1 MKIKNEILKNLL
13 PYLFEHRKKLIW
25 LSFIALLGN
34 GLTLIGPYLIGK
46 GINIIKLQMSNT
58 DIISLGK
65 ITLLLG
71 TVYVLGAFLTFVQN
85 ITMNRISQQI
95 VWRMRKESFE
105 KLHKFSLKFFD
116 NNAHGNIISIMIND
130 IDNISS
136 SISQIGT
143 QVVISILTIV
153 ITLGIMTYISP
164 TLTLVQVI
172 LVFITGGFLRKL
184 TLKSREKMREQQRYL
199 GELSGYIEEM
209 LMGEAEVKSFTYEEK
224 AIENF
229 KKLNEKYK
237 ENAIKAYF
245 FTGFNYPSLNYIGNI
260 GYALIV
266 LIGSIF
272 ILNNEI
278 TLGGLSSFII
288 YSRMFN
294 RPIANISDVYSIIQ
308 TVLVSAER
316 FFTLVNQEEEKETG
330 DKKIISEKTMGD
342 IQFIDVTFGYEKD
355 LKIIDKF
362 SFEAK
367 PGNMIAI
374 VGPTGAGKT
383 TITNLLMRFYD
394 IDSGEILIDGKDIR
408 EFSRGELRKLFGMVL
423 QDTWIFTGTIK
434 ENIVYGNENVTEE
447 EIINAAKLACAHD
460 FIIKLSQGYET
471 KISEDNITLSQGQKQ
486 LITIARAIL
495 RDPRF
500 LILDEATSGVDTR
513 TEMRLQKAMENL
525 IHGRTSFVIAHR
537 LSTIKSADLILVI
550 KDGRIEE
557 QGTHKE
563 LMNKKGFY
571 YTMFNEQYIN

>member
-1 MKIKNEILKNLL
+1 MRVKNKILKNLL
-13 PYLFEHRKKLIW
+13 PYLLEHKKKLIT
-25 LSFIALLGN
+25 LSLIAILGN

-46 GINIIKLQMSNT
+46 GINILKFQMSNA
-58 DIISLGK
+58 DFISLGK
-65 ITLLLG
+65 VTFLLG
-71 TVYVLGAFLTFVQN
+71 TVYILGAFLTFIQN

-105 KLHKFSLKFFD
+105 KLHKFSIKFFD
-116 NNAHGNIISIMIND
+116 NNSHGNIISIMIND

-143 QVVISILTIV
+143 QVVVSILTIV

-164 TLTLVQVI
+164 TLTLVQIVLVI
-172 LVFITGGFLRKL
+172 ITGGFLRKL

-199 GELSGYIEEM
+199 GELSGYVEEM
-209 LMGEAEVKSFTYEEK
+209 LMGEVEIKSFTYEEN
-224 AIENF
+224 AIQNF
-229 KKLNEKYK
+229 KNLNEKYK
-237 ENAIKAYF
+237 ENAVKAYF
-245 FTGFNYPSLNYIGNI
+245 FTGFSYPSLNYIGNI

-308 TVLVSAER
+308 TVFVSAER
-316 FFTLVNQEEEKETG
+316 FFSLVNQEEEKETG
-330 DKKIISEKTMGD
+330 NKKVAIEKTKGD
-342 IQFIDVTFGYEKD
+342 IQFIDVTFGYQKD
-355 LKIIDKF
+355 QKIIDNF

-367 PGNMIAI
+367 PGNMVAI

-383 TITNLLMRFYD
+383 TIANLLMRFYD
-394 IDSGEILIDGKDIR
+394 IDSGKIIIDGKDIR
-408 EFSRGELRKLFGMVL
+408 EYSRGELRKLFGMVL

-434 ENIVYGNENVTEE
+434 ENIVYGNENVSDEA
-447 EIINAAKLACAHD
+447 IINAAKLACAHD
-460 FIIKLSQGYET
+460 FIIKLSQGYDT

-537 LSTIKSADLILVI
+537 LSTIKSANLILVI
-550 KDGRIEE
+550 KDGKIEE
-557 QGTHKE
+557 QGTHNE
-563 LMNKKGFY
+563 LMDRKGFY

>member
-1 MKIKNEILKNLL
+1 MKVKNKILKNLL
-13 PYLFEHRKKLIW
+13 PYLLEHKKKLIT
-25 LSFIALLGN
+25 LSLIAILGN

-46 GINIIKLQMSNT
+46 GINILKFQMSNA
-58 DIISLGK
+58 DFISLGK
-65 ITLLLG
+65 VTFLLG
-71 TVYVLGAFLTFVQN
+71 TVYILGAFLTFIQN

-105 KLHKFSLKFFD
+105 KLHKFSIKFFD
-116 NNAHGNIISIMIND
+116 NNSHGNIISIMIND

-143 QVVISILTIV
+143 QVVVSILTIV

-164 TLTLVQVI
+164 TLTLVQIVLVI
-172 LVFITGGFLRKL
+172 ISGGFLRKL

-199 GELSGYIEEM
+199 GELSGYVEEM
-209 LMGEAEVKSFTYEEK
+209 LMGEVEIKSFTYEEN
-224 AIENF
+224 AIQNF
-229 KKLNEKYK
+229 KNLNEKYK
-237 ENAIKAYF
+237 ENAVKAYF
-245 FTGFNYPSLNYIGNI
+245 FTGFSYPSLNYIGNI

-308 TVLVSAER
+308 TVFVSAER
-316 FFTLVNQEEEKETG
+316 FFSLVNQEEEKETG
-330 DKKIISEKTMGD
+330 NKKVAIEKTKGD
-342 IQFIDVTFGYEKD
+342 IQFIDVTFGYQKD
-355 LKIIDKF
+355 QKIIDNF

-367 PGNMIAI
+367 PGNMVAI

-383 TITNLLMRFYD
+383 TIANLLMRFYD
-394 IDSGEILIDGKDIR
+394 IDSGKIIIDGKDIR
-408 EFSRGELRKLFGMVL
+408 EYSRGELRKLFGMVL

-434 ENIVYGNENVTEE
+434 ENIVYGNENVSDEA
-447 EIINAAKLACAHD
+447 IINSAKLACAHD
-460 FIIKLSQGYET
+460 FIIKLSQGYDT

-537 LSTIKSADLILVI
+537 LSTIKSASLILVI
-550 KDGRIEE
+550 KDGKIEE
-557 QGTHKE
+557 QGTHNE
-563 LMNKKGFY
+563 LMDRKGFY

>member
-1 MKIKNEILKNLL
+1 MKVKNKILKNLL
-13 PYLFEHRKKLIW
+13 PYLLEHKKKLIT
-25 LSFIALLGN
+25 LSLIAILGN

-46 GINIIKLQMSNT
+46 GINILKFQMSNA
-58 DIISLGK
+58 DFISLGK
-65 ITLLLG
+65 VTFLLG
-71 TVYVLGAFLTFVQN
+71 TVYILGAFLTFIQN

-105 KLHKFSLKFFD
+105 KLHKFSIKFFD
-116 NNAHGNIISIMIND
+116 NNSHGNIISIMIND

-143 QVVISILTIV
+143 QVVVSILTIV

-164 TLTLVQVI
+164 TLTLVQIVLVI
-172 LVFITGGFLRKL
+172 ITGGFLRKL

-199 GELSGYIEEM
+199 GELSGYVEEM
-209 LMGEAEVKSFTYEEK
+209 LMGEIEIKSFTYEEN
-224 AIENF
+224 AIQNF
-229 KKLNEKYK
+229 KNLNEKYK
-237 ENAIKAYF
+237 ENAVKAYF
-245 FTGFNYPSLNYIGNI
+245 FTGFSYPSLNYIGNI

-308 TVLVSAER
+308 TVFVSAER
-316 FFTLVNQEEEKETG
+316 FFSLVNQEEEKETEN
-330 DKKIISEKTMGD
+330 KKVTIEKIKGD
-342 IQFIDVTFGYEKD
+342 IQFIDVTFGYQKD
-355 LKIIDKF
+355 QKIIDNF

-367 PGNMIAI
+367 PGNMVAI

-383 TITNLLMRFYD
+383 TIANLLMRFYD
-394 IDSGEILIDGKDIR
+394 IDSGKIIIDGKDIR
-408 EFSRGELRKLFGMVL
+408 EYSRGELRKLFGMVL

-434 ENIVYGNENVTEE
+434 ENIVYGNENVSDEA
-447 EIINAAKLACAHD
+447 IINAAKLACAHD
-460 FIIKLSQGYET
+460 FIIKLSQGYDT

-537 LSTIKSADLILVI
+537 LSTIKSANLILVI
-550 KDGRIEE
+550 KDGKIEE
-557 QGTHKE
+557 QGTHNE
-563 LMNKKGFY
+563 LMDRKGFY
-571 YTMFNEQYIN
+571 YTMFNEQYTN

>member
-1 MKIKNEILKNLL
+1 MRVKNKILKNLL
-13 PYLFEHRKKLIW
+13 PYLLEHKKKLIT
-25 LSFIALLGN
+25 LSLIAILGN

-46 GINIIKLQMSNT
+46 GINILKFQMSNA
-58 DIISLGK
+58 DFISLGK
-65 ITLLLG
+65 VTFLLG
-71 TVYVLGAFLTFVQN
+71 TVYILGAFLTFIQN

-105 KLHKFSLKFFD
+105 KLHKFSIKFFD
-116 NNAHGNIISIMIND
+116 NNSHGNIISIMIND

-143 QVVISILTIV
+143 QVVVSILTIV

-164 TLTLVQVI
+164 TLTLVQIVLVI
-172 LVFITGGFLRKL
+172 ITGGFLRKL

-199 GELSGYIEEM
+199 GELSGYVEEM
-209 LMGEAEVKSFTYEEK
+209 LMGEIEIKSFTYEEN
-224 AIENF
+224 AIQNF
-229 KKLNEKYK
+229 KNLNEKYK
-237 ENAIKAYF
+237 ENAVKAYF
-245 FTGFNYPSLNYIGNI
+245 FTGFSYPSLNYIGNI

-308 TVLVSAER
+308 TVFVSAER
-316 FFTLVNQEEEKETG
+316 FFSLVNQEEEKETEN
-330 DKKIISEKTMGD
+330 KKVTIEKIKGD
-342 IQFIDVTFGYEKD
+342 IQFIDVTFGYQKD
-355 LKIIDKF
+355 QKIIDNF

-367 PGNMIAI
+367 PGNMVAI

-383 TITNLLMRFYD
+383 TIANLLMRFYD
-394 IDSGEILIDGKDIR
+394 IDSGKIIIDGKDIR
-408 EFSRGELRKLFGMVL
+408 EYSRGELRKLFGMVL

-434 ENIVYGNENVTEE
+434 ENIVYGNENVSDEA
-447 EIINAAKLACAHD
+447 IINAAKLACAHD
-460 FIIKLSQGYET
+460 FIIKLSQGYDT

-537 LSTIKSADLILVI
+537 LSTIKSANLILVI
-550 KDGRIEE
+550 KDGKIEE
-557 QGTHKE
+557 QGTHNE
-563 LMNKKGFY
+563 LMDRKGFY
-571 YTMFNEQYIN
+571 YTMFNEQYTN

>member
-1 MKIKNEILKNLL
+1 MKIKNKILKNLL
-13 PYLFEHRKKLIW
+13 PYLLEHRKKLIT
-25 LSFIALLGN
+25 LSFIAILGN

-46 GINIIKLQMSNT
+46 GVNILKLQMSHTN
-58 DIISLGK
+58 IISLGK

-71 TVYVLGAFLTFVQN
+71 TVYILGAFLTFIQN

-116 NNAHGNIISIMIND
+116 NNSHGNIISIMIND

-143 QVVISILTIV
+143 QVVVSILTII

-164 TLTLVQVI
+164 TLTLVQII
-172 LVFITGGFLRKL
+172 LVFVTGGFLRKL

-199 GELSGYIEEM
+199 GELSGYVEEM
-209 LMGEAEVKSFTYEEK
+209 LMGEAEVKSFTYEEN
-224 AIENF
+224 AIKNF
-229 KKLNEKYK
+229 KSLNEKYK

-245 FTGFNYPSLNYIGNI
+245 FTGFSYPSLNYIGNI

-316 FFTLVNQEEEKETG
+316 FFTLVNQDEEKETG
-330 DKKIISEKTMGD
+330 DKKVILEQAKGD
-342 IQFIDVTFGYEKD
+342 IQFIDVTFGYQKEQ
-355 LKIIDKF
+355 KIIDKF
-362 SFEAK
+362 TFEAK

-394 IDSGEILIDGKDIR
+394 IDSGKIIIDGIDIR
-408 EFSRGELRKLFGMVL
+408 RYSRGELRKLFGMVL

-434 ENIVYGNENVTEE
+434 ENIVYGNENVTEA

-495 RDPRF
+495 RNPRF

-537 LSTIKSADLILVI
+537 LSTIKSANLILVI
-550 KDGRIEE
+550 KDGKIEE

-563 LMNKKGFY
+563 LMDKKGFY
-571 YTMFNEQYIN
+571 YTMFNEQYTN

>member
-1 MKIKNEILKNLL
+1 MRVKNKILKNLL
-13 PYLFEHRKKLIW
+13 PYLLEHKKKLIT
-25 LSFIALLGN
+25 LSLIAILGN

-46 GINIIKLQMSNT
+46 GINILKFQMSNA
-58 DIISLGK
+58 DFISLGK
-65 ITLLLG
+65 VTFLLG
-71 TVYVLGAFLTFVQN
+71 TVYILGAFLTFIQN

-105 KLHKFSLKFFD
+105 KLHKFSIKFFD
-116 NNAHGNIISIMIND
+116 NNSHGNIISIMIND

-143 QVVISILTIV
+143 QVVVSILTIV

-164 TLTLVQVI
+164 TLTLVQIVLVI
-172 LVFITGGFLRKL
+172 ITGGFLRKL

-199 GELSGYIEEM
+199 GELSGYVEEM
-209 LMGEAEVKSFTYEEK
+209 LMGEIEIKSFTYEEN
-224 AIENF
+224 AIQNF
-229 KKLNEKYK
+229 KNLNEKYK
-237 ENAIKAYF
+237 ENAVKAYF
-245 FTGFNYPSLNYIGNI
+245 FTGFSYPSLNYIGNI

-308 TVLVSAER
+308 TVFVSAER
-316 FFTLVNQEEEKETG
+316 FFSLVNQEEEKETG
-330 DKKIISEKTMGD
+330 NKKVAIEKIKGD
-342 IQFIDVTFGYEKD
+342 IQFIDVTFGYQKD
-355 LKIIDKF
+355 QKIIDNF

-367 PGNMIAI
+367 PGNMVAI

-383 TITNLLMRFYD
+383 TIANLLMRFYD
-394 IDSGEILIDGKDIR
+394 IDSGKIIIDGKDIR
-408 EFSRGELRKLFGMVL
+408 EYSRGELRKLFGMVL

-434 ENIVYGNENVTEE
+434 ENIVYGNENVSDEA
-447 EIINAAKLACAHD
+447 IINAAKLACAHD
-460 FIIKLSQGYET
+460 FIIKLSQGYDT

-537 LSTIKSADLILVI
+537 LSTIKSANLILVI
-550 KDGRIEE
+550 KDGKIEE
-557 QGTHKE
+557 QGTHNE
-563 LMNKKGFY
+563 LMDRKGFY
-571 YTMFNEQYIN
+571 YTMFNEQYTN

>member
-1 MKIKNEILKNLL
+1 MRVKNKILKNLL
-13 PYLFEHRKKLIW
+13 PYLLEHKKKLIT
-25 LSFIALLGN
+25 LSLIAILGN

-46 GINIIKLQMSNT
+46 GINILKFQMSNA
-58 DIISLGK
+58 DFISLGK
-65 ITLLLG
+65 VTFLLG
-71 TVYVLGAFLTFVQN
+71 TVYILGAFLTFIQN

-105 KLHKFSLKFFD
+105 KLHKFSIKFFD
-116 NNAHGNIISIMIND
+116 NNSHGNIISIMIND

-143 QVVISILTIV
+143 QVVVSILTIV

-164 TLTLVQVI
+164 TLTLVQIVLVI
-172 LVFITGGFLRKL
+172 ITGGFLRKL

-199 GELSGYIEEM
+199 GELSGYVEEM
-209 LMGEAEVKSFTYEEK
+209 LMGEIEIKSFTYEEN
-224 AIENF
+224 AIQNF
-229 KKLNEKYK
+229 KNLNEKYK
-237 ENAIKAYF
+237 ENAVKAYF
-245 FTGFNYPSLNYIGNI
+245 FTGFSYPSLNYIGNI

-308 TVLVSAER
+308 TVFVSAER
-316 FFTLVNQEEEKETG
+316 FFSLVNQEEEKETG
-330 DKKIISEKTMGD
+330 NKKVAIEKIKGD
-342 IQFIDVTFGYEKD
+342 IQFIDVTFGYQKD
-355 LKIIDKF
+355 QKIIDNF

-367 PGNMIAI
+367 PGNMVAI

-383 TITNLLMRFYD
+383 TIANLLMRFYD
-394 IDSGEILIDGKDIR
+394 IDSGKIIIDGKDIR
-408 EFSRGELRKLFGMVL
+408 EYSRGELRKLFGMVL

-434 ENIVYGNENVTEE
+434 ENIVYGNENVSDEA
-447 EIINAAKLACAHD
+447 ILNAAKLACAHD
-460 FIIKLSQGYET
+460 FIIKLSQGYDT

-537 LSTIKSADLILVI
+537 LSTIKSANLILVI
-550 KDGRIEE
+550 KDGKIEE
-557 QGTHKE
+557 QGTHNE
-563 LMNKKGFY
+563 LMDRKGFY

>member
-1 MKIKNEILKNLL
+1 MRVKNKILKNLL
-13 PYLFEHRKKLIW
+13 PYLLEHKKKLIT
-25 LSFIALLGN
+25 LSLIAILGN

-46 GINIIKLQMSNT
+46 GINILKFQMSNA
-58 DIISLGK
+58 DFISLGK
-65 ITLLLG
+65 VTFLLG
-71 TVYVLGAFLTFVQN
+71 TVYILGAFLTFIQN

-116 NNAHGNIISIMIND
+116 NNSHGNIISIMIND

-143 QVVISILTIV
+143 QVVVSILTIV

-164 TLTLVQVI
+164 TLTLVQIVLVI
-172 LVFITGGFLRKL
+172 ITGGFLRKL

-199 GELSGYIEEM
+199 GELSGYVEEM
-209 LMGEAEVKSFTYEEK
+209 LMGEIEIKSFTYEEN
-224 AIENF
+224 AIQNF
-229 KKLNEKYK
+229 KNLNEKYK
-237 ENAIKAYF
+237 ENAVKAYF
-245 FTGFNYPSLNYIGNI
+245 FTGFSYPSLNYIGNI

-308 TVLVSAER
+308 TVFVSAER
-316 FFTLVNQEEEKETG
+316 FFSLVNQEEEKETG
-330 DKKIISEKTMGD
+330 NKKVAIEKIKGD
-342 IQFIDVTFGYEKD
+342 IQFIDVTFGYQKD
-355 LKIIDKF
+355 QKIIDNF

-367 PGNMIAI
+367 PGNMVAI

-383 TITNLLMRFYD
+383 TIANLLMRFYD
-394 IDSGEILIDGKDIR
+394 IDSGKIIIDGKDIR
-408 EFSRGELRKLFGMVL
+408 EYSRGELRKLFGMVL

-434 ENIVYGNENVTEE
+434 ENIVYGNENVSDEA
-447 EIINAAKLACAHD
+447 IINAAKLACAHD
-460 FIIKLSQGYET
+460 FIIKLSQGYDT

-537 LSTIKSADLILVI
+537 LSTIKSANLILVI
-550 KDGRIEE
+550 KDGKIEE
-557 QGTHKE
+557 QGTHNE
-563 LMNKKGFY
+563 LMDRKGFY
-571 YTMFNEQYIN
+571 YTMFNEQYTN

>member
-1 MKIKNEILKNLL
+1 MRVKNKILKNLL
-13 PYLFEHRKKLIW
+13 PYLLEHKKKLIT
-25 LSFIALLGN
+25 LSLIAILGN

-46 GINIIKLQMSNT
+46 GINILKFQMSNA
-58 DIISLGK
+58 DFISLGK
-65 ITLLLG
+65 VTFLLG
-71 TVYVLGAFLTFVQN
+71 TVYILGAFLTFIQN

-105 KLHKFSLKFFD
+105 KLHKFSIKFFD
-116 NNAHGNIISIMIND
+116 NNSHGNIISIMIND

-143 QVVISILTIV
+143 QVVVSILTIV

-164 TLTLVQVI
+164 TLTLVQIVLVI
-172 LVFITGGFLRKL
+172 ISGGFLRKL

-199 GELSGYIEEM
+199 GELSGYVEEM
-209 LMGEAEVKSFTYEEK
+209 LMGEIEIKSFTYEEN
-224 AIENF
+224 AIQNF
-229 KKLNEKYK
+229 KNLNEKYK
-237 ENAIKAYF
+237 ENAVKAYF
-245 FTGFNYPSLNYIGNI
+245 FTGFSYPSLNYIGNI

-308 TVLVSAER
+308 TVFVSAER
-316 FFTLVNQEEEKETG
+316 FFSLVNQEEEKETG
-330 DKKIISEKTMGD
+330 NKKVAIEKTKGD
-342 IQFIDVTFGYEKD
+342 IQFIDVTFGYQKD
-355 LKIIDKF
+355 QKIIDNF

-367 PGNMIAI
+367 PGNMVAI

-383 TITNLLMRFYD
+383 TIANLLMRFYD
-394 IDSGEILIDGKDIR
+394 IDSGKIIIDGKDIR
-408 EFSRGELRKLFGMVL
+408 EYSRGELRKLFGMVL

-434 ENIVYGNENVTEE
+434 ENIVYGNENVSDEA
-447 EIINAAKLACAHD
+447 IINAAKLACAHD
-460 FIIKLSQGYET
+460 FIIKLSQGYDT

-537 LSTIKSADLILVI
+537 LSTIKSANLILVI
-550 KDGRIEE
+550 KDGKIEE
-557 QGTHKE
+557 QGTHNE
-563 LMNKKGFY
+563 LMDRKGFY
-571 YTMFNEQYIN
+571 YTMFNEQYTN

>member
-153 ITLGIMTYISP
+153 ITLEIMTYISP

>member
-1 MKIKNEILKNLL
+1 MRVKNKILKNLL
-13 PYLFEHRKKLIW
+13 PYLLEHKKKLIT
-25 LSFIALLGN
+25 LSLIAILGN

-46 GINIIKLQMSNT
+46 GINILKLQMSNV
-58 DIISLGK
+58 DFISLGK
-65 ITLLLG
+65 VTFLLG
-71 TVYVLGAFLTFVQN
+71 TVYILGAFLTFIQN

-105 KLHKFSLKFFD
+105 KLHKFSIKFFD
-116 NNAHGNIISIMIND
+116 NNSHGNIISIMIND

-143 QVVISILTIV
+143 QVVVSILTIV

-164 TLTLVQVI
+164 TLTLVQIVLVI
-172 LVFITGGFLRKL
+172 ITGGFLRKL

-199 GELSGYIEEM
+199 GELSGYVEEM
-209 LMGEAEVKSFTYEEK
+209 LMGEIEIKSFTYEEN
-224 AIENF
+224 AIQNF
-229 KKLNEKYK
+229 KNLNEKYK
-237 ENAIKAYF
+237 ENAVKAYF
-245 FTGFNYPSLNYIGNI
+245 FTGFSYPSLNYIGNI

-308 TVLVSAER
+308 TVFVSAER
-316 FFTLVNQEEEKETG
+316 FFSLVNQEEEKETG
-330 DKKIISEKTMGD
+330 NKKVAIEKIKGD
-342 IQFIDVTFGYEKD
+342 IQFIDVTFGYQKD
-355 LKIIDKF
+355 QKIIDNF

-367 PGNMIAI
+367 PGNMVAI

-383 TITNLLMRFYD
+383 TIANLLMRFYD
-394 IDSGEILIDGKDIR
+394 IDSGKIIIDGKDIR
-408 EFSRGELRKLFGMVL
+408 EYSRGELRKLFGMVL

-434 ENIVYGNENVTEE
+434 ENIVYGNENVSDEA
-447 EIINAAKLACAHD
+447 IINAAKLACAHD
-460 FIIKLSQGYET
+460 FIIKLSQGYDT

-537 LSTIKSADLILVI
+537 LSTIKSANLILVI
-550 KDGRIEE
+550 KDGKIEE
-557 QGTHKE
+557 QGTHNE
-563 LMNKKGFY
+563 LMDRKGFY
-571 YTMFNEQYIN
+571 YTMFNEQYTN

>member
-1 MKIKNEILKNLL
+1 MRVKNKILKNLL
-13 PYLFEHRKKLIW
+13 PYLLEHKKKLIT
-25 LSFIALLGN
+25 LSLIAILGN

-46 GINIIKLQMSNT
+46 GINILKFQMSNA
-58 DIISLGK
+58 DFISLGK
-65 ITLLLG
+65 VTFLLG
-71 TVYVLGAFLTFVQN
+71 TVYILGAFLTFIQN

-105 KLHKFSLKFFD
+105 KLHKFSIKFFD
-116 NNAHGNIISIMIND
+116 NNSHGNIISIMIND

-143 QVVISILTIV
+143 QVVVSILTIV

-164 TLTLVQVI
+164 TLTLVQIVLVI
-172 LVFITGGFLRKL
+172 ITGGFLRKL

-199 GELSGYIEEM
+199 GELSGYVEEM
-209 LMGEAEVKSFTYEEK
+209 LMGEIEIKSFTYEEN
-224 AIENF
+224 AIQNF
-229 KKLNEKYK
+229 KNLNEKYK
-237 ENAIKAYF
+237 ENAVKAYF
-245 FTGFNYPSLNYIGNI
+245 FTGFSYPSLNYIGNI

-308 TVLVSAER
+308 TVFVSAER
-316 FFTLVNQEEEKETG
+316 FFSLVNQEEEKETG
-330 DKKIISEKTMGD
+330 NKKVAIEKTKGD
-342 IQFIDVTFGYEKD
+342 IQFIDVTFGYQKYQ
-355 LKIIDKF
+355 KIIDNF

-367 PGNMIAI
+367 PGNMVAI

-383 TITNLLMRFYD
+383 TIANLLMRFYD
-394 IDSGEILIDGKDIR
+394 IDSGKIIIDGKDIR
-408 EFSRGELRKLFGMVL
+408 EYSRGELRKLFGMVL

-434 ENIVYGNENVTEE
+434 ENIVYGNENVSDEA
-447 EIINAAKLACAHD
+447 IINSAKLACAHD
-460 FIIKLSQGYET
+460 FIIKLSQGYDT

-537 LSTIKSADLILVI
+537 LSTIKSASLILVI
-550 KDGRIEE
+550 KDAKIEE
-557 QGTHKE
+557 QGTHNE
-563 LMNKKGFY
+563 LMDRKGFY
-571 YTMFNEQYIN
+571 YTMFNEQYTN

>member
-1 MKIKNEILKNLL
+1 MRVKNKILKNLL
-13 PYLFEHRKKLIW
+13 PYLLEHKKKLIT
-25 LSFIALLGN
+25 LSLIAILGN

-46 GINIIKLQMSNT
+46 GINILKFQMSNA
-58 DIISLGK
+58 DFISLGK
-65 ITLLLG
+65 VTFLLG
-71 TVYVLGAFLTFVQN
+71 TVYILGAFLTFIQN

-116 NNAHGNIISIMIND
+116 NNSHGNIISIMIND

-143 QVVISILTIV
+143 QVVVSILTIV

-164 TLTLVQVI
+164 TLTLVQIVLVI
-172 LVFITGGFLRKL
+172 ITGGFLRKL

-199 GELSGYIEEM
+199 GELSGYVEEM
-209 LMGEAEVKSFTYEEK
+209 LMGEVEIKSFTYEEN
-224 AIENF
+224 AIQNF
-229 KKLNEKYK
+229 KNLNEKYK
-237 ENAIKAYF
+237 ENAVKAYF
-245 FTGFNYPSLNYIGNI
+245 FTGFSYPSLNYIGNI

-308 TVLVSAER
+308 TVFVSAER
-316 FFTLVNQEEEKETG
+316 FFSLVNQEEEKETG
-330 DKKIISEKTMGD
+330 NKKVAIEKIKGD
-342 IQFIDVTFGYEKD
+342 IQFIDVTFGYQKD
-355 LKIIDKF
+355 QKIIDNF

-367 PGNMIAI
+367 PGNMVAI

-383 TITNLLMRFYD
+383 TIANLLMRFYD
-394 IDSGEILIDGKDIR
+394 IDSGKIIIDGKDIR
-408 EFSRGELRKLFGMVL
+408 EYSRGELRKLFGMVL

-434 ENIVYGNENVTEE
+434 ENIVYGNENVSDEA
-447 EIINAAKLACAHD
+447 IINAAKLACAHD
-460 FIIKLSQGYET
+460 FIIKLSQGYDT

-537 LSTIKSADLILVI
+537 LSTIKSANLILVI
-550 KDGRIEE
+550 KDGKIEE
-557 QGTHKE
+557 QGTHNE
-563 LMNKKGFY
+563 LMDRKGFY

>member
-1 MKIKNEILKNLL
+1 MRVKNKILKNLL
-13 PYLFEHRKKLIW
+13 PYLLEHKKKLIT
-25 LSFIALLGN
+25 LSLIAILGN

-46 GINIIKLQMSNT
+46 GINILKFQMSNA
-58 DIISLGK
+58 DFISLGK
-65 ITLLLG
+65 VTFLLG
-71 TVYVLGAFLTFVQN
+71 TVYILGAFLTFIQN

-105 KLHKFSLKFFD
+105 KLHKFSIKFFD
-116 NNAHGNIISIMIND
+116 NNSHGNIISIMIND

-143 QVVISILTIV
+143 QVVVSILTIV

-164 TLTLVQVI
+164 TLTLVQIVLVI
-172 LVFITGGFLRKL
+172 ITGGFLRKL

-199 GELSGYIEEM
+199 GELSGYVEEM
-209 LMGEAEVKSFTYEEK
+209 LMGEIEIKSFTYEEN
-224 AIENF
+224 AIQNF
-229 KKLNEKYK
+229 KNLNEKYK
-237 ENAIKAYF
+237 ENAVKAYF
-245 FTGFNYPSLNYIGNI
+245 FTGFSYPSLNYIGNI

-308 TVLVSAER
+308 TVFVSAER
-316 FFTLVNQEEEKETG
+316 FFSLVNQEEEKETG
-330 DKKIISEKTMGD
+330 NKKVAIEKTKGD
-342 IQFIDVTFGYEKD
+342 IQFIDVTFGYQKD
-355 LKIIDKF
+355 QKIIDNF

-367 PGNMIAI
+367 PGNMVAI

-383 TITNLLMRFYD
+383 TIANLLMRFYD
-394 IDSGEILIDGKDIR
+394 IDSGKIIIDGKDIR
-408 EFSRGELRKLFGMVL
+408 EYSRGELRKLFGMVL

-434 ENIVYGNENVTEE
+434 ENIVYGNENVSDEA
-447 EIINAAKLACAHD
+447 IINAAKLACAHD
-460 FIIKLSQGYET
+460 FIIKLSQGYDT

-537 LSTIKSADLILVI
+537 LSTIKSANLILVI
-550 KDGRIEE
+550 KDGKIEE
-557 QGTHKE
+557 QGTHNE
-563 LMNKKGFY
+563 LMDRKGFY
-571 YTMFNEQYIN
+571 YTMFNEQYTN

>member
-1 MKIKNEILKNLL
+1 MRVKNKILKNLL
-13 PYLFEHRKKLIW
+13 PYLLEHKKKLIT
-25 LSFIALLGN
+25 LSLIAILGN

-46 GINIIKLQMSNT
+46 GINILKFQMSNA
-58 DIISLGK
+58 DFISLGK
-65 ITLLLG
+65 VTFLLG
-71 TVYVLGAFLTFVQN
+71 TVYILGAFLTFIQN

-105 KLHKFSLKFFD
+105 KLHKFSIKFFD
-116 NNAHGNIISIMIND
+116 NNSHGNIISIMIND

-143 QVVISILTIV
+143 QVVVSILTIV

-164 TLTLVQVI
+164 TLTLVQIVLVI
-172 LVFITGGFLRKL
+172 ITGGFLRKL

-199 GELSGYIEEM
+199 GELSGYVEEM
-209 LMGEAEVKSFTYEEK
+209 LMGEVEIKSFTYEEN
-224 AIENF
+224 AIQNF
-229 KKLNEKYK
+229 KNLNEKYK
-237 ENAIKAYF
+237 ENAVKAYF
-245 FTGFNYPSLNYIGNI
+245 FTGFSYPSLNYIGNI
-260 GYALIV
+260 GYALIG

-308 TVLVSAER
+308 TVFVSAER
-316 FFTLVNQEEEKETG
+316 FFSLVNQEEEKETG
-330 DKKIISEKTMGD
+330 NKKVAIEKIKGD
-342 IQFIDVTFGYEKD
+342 IQFIDVTFGYQKD
-355 LKIIDKF
+355 QKIIDNF

-367 PGNMIAI
+367 PGNMVAI

-383 TITNLLMRFYD
+383 TIANLLMRFYD
-394 IDSGEILIDGKDIR
+394 IDSGKIIIDGKDIR
-408 EFSRGELRKLFGMVL
+408 EYSRGELRKLFGMVL

-434 ENIVYGNENVTEE
+434 ENIVYGNENVSDEA
-447 EIINAAKLACAHD
+447 IINAAKLACAHD
-460 FIIKLSQGYET
+460 FIIKLSQGYDT

-537 LSTIKSADLILVI
+537 LSTIKSANLILVI
-550 KDGRIEE
+550 KDGKIEE
-557 QGTHKE
+557 QGTHNE
-563 LMNKKGFY
+563 LMDRKGFY

>member
-1 MKIKNEILKNLL
+1 MRVKNKILKNLL
-13 PYLFEHRKKLIW
+13 PYLLEHKKKLIT
-25 LSFIALLGN
+25 LSLIAILGN

-46 GINIIKLQMSNT
+46 GINILKFQMSNA
-58 DIISLGK
+58 DFISLGK
-65 ITLLLG
+65 VTFLLG
-71 TVYVLGAFLTFVQN
+71 TVYILGAFLTFIQN

-105 KLHKFSLKFFD
+105 KLHKFSIKFFD
-116 NNAHGNIISIMIND
+116 NNSHGNIISIMIND

-143 QVVISILTIV
+143 QVVVSILTIV

-164 TLTLVQVI
+164 TLTLVQIVLVI
-172 LVFITGGFLRKL
+172 ITGGFLRKL

-199 GELSGYIEEM
+199 GELSGYVEEM
-209 LMGEAEVKSFTYEEK
+209 LMGEIEIKSFTYEEN
-224 AIENF
+224 AIQNF
-229 KKLNEKYK
+229 KNLNEKYK
-237 ENAIKAYF
+237 ENAVKAYF
-245 FTGFNYPSLNYIGNI
+245 FTGFSYPSLNYIGNI

-308 TVLVSAER
+308 TVFVSAER
-316 FFTLVNQEEEKETG
+316 FFSLVNQEEEKETG
-330 DKKIISEKTMGD
+330 NKKVAIEKTKGD
-342 IQFIDVTFGYEKD
+342 IQFIDVTFGYQKD
-355 LKIIDKF
+355 QKIIDNF

-367 PGNMIAI
+367 PGNMVAI

-383 TITNLLMRFYD
+383 TIANLLMRFYD
-394 IDSGEILIDGKDIR
+394 IDSGKIIIDGKDIR
-408 EFSRGELRKLFGMVL
+408 EYSRGELRKLFGMVL

-434 ENIVYGNENVTEE
+434 ENIVYGNENVSDEA
-447 EIINAAKLACAHD
+447 IINSAKLACAHD
-460 FIIKLSQGYET
+460 FIIKLSQGYDT

-537 LSTIKSADLILVI
+537 LSTIKSANLILVI
-550 KDGRIEE
+550 KDGKIEE
-557 QGTHKE
+557 QGTHNE
-563 LMNKKGFY
+563 LMDRKGFY
-571 YTMFNEQYIN
+571 YTMFNEQYTN

>member
-1 MKIKNEILKNLL
+1 MRVKNKILKNLL
-13 PYLFEHRKKLIW
+13 PYLLEHKKKLIT
-25 LSFIALLGN
+25 LSLIAILGN

-46 GINIIKLQMSNT
+46 GINILKFQMSNA
-58 DIISLGK
+58 DFISLGK
-65 ITLLLG
+65 VTFLLG
-71 TVYVLGAFLTFVQN
+71 TVYILGAFLTFIQN

-105 KLHKFSLKFFD
+105 KLHKFSIKFFD
-116 NNAHGNIISIMIND
+116 NNSHGNIISIMIND

-143 QVVISILTIV
+143 QVVVSILTIV

-164 TLTLVQVI
+164 TLTLVQIVLVI
-172 LVFITGGFLRKL
+172 ITGGFLRKL

-199 GELSGYIEEM
+199 GELSGYVEEM
-209 LMGEAEVKSFTYEEK
+209 LMGEVEIKSFTYEEN
-224 AIENF
+224 AIQNF
-229 KKLNEKYK
+229 KNLNEKYK
-237 ENAIKAYF
+237 ENAVKAYF
-245 FTGFNYPSLNYIGNI
+245 FTGFSYPSLNYIGNI

-308 TVLVSAER
+308 TVFVSAER
-316 FFTLVNQEEEKETG
+316 FFSLVNQEEEKETG
-330 DKKIISEKTMGD
+330 NKKVAIEKIKGD
-342 IQFIDVTFGYEKD
+342 IQFIDVTFGYQKD
-355 LKIIDKF
+355 QKIIDNF

-367 PGNMIAI
+367 PGNMVAI

-383 TITNLLMRFYD
+383 TIANLLMRFYD
-394 IDSGEILIDGKDIR
+394 IDSGKIIIDGKDIR
-408 EFSRGELRKLFGMVL
+408 EYSRGELRKLFGMVL

-434 ENIVYGNENVTEE
+434 ENIVYGNENVSDEA
-447 EIINAAKLACAHD
+447 IINAAKLACAHD
-460 FIIKLSQGYET
+460 FIIKLSQGYDT

-537 LSTIKSADLILVI
+537 LSTIKSANLILVI
-550 KDGRIEE
+550 KDGKIEE
-557 QGTHKE
+557 QGTHNE
-563 LMNKKGFY
+563 LMDRKGFY
-571 YTMFNEQYIN
+571 YTMFNEQYTN

>member
-1 MKIKNEILKNLL
+1 MKIKNKILKNLL
-13 PYLFEHRKKLIW
+13 PYLLEHRKELIT
-25 LSFIALLGN
+25 LSFIAILGN

-46 GINIIKLQMSNT
+46 GINILKLQMSHT

-65 ITLLLG
+65 ITFLLG
-71 TVYVLGAFLTFVQN
+71 TVYILGAFLTFIQN

-116 NNAHGNIISIMIND
+116 NNSHGNIISIIIND

-143 QVVISILTIV
+143 QVVVSILTII

-164 TLTLVQVI
+164 TLTLVQII
-172 LVFITGGFLRKL
+172 LVFVTGGFLRKL

-199 GELSGYIEEM
+199 GELSGYVEEM
-209 LMGEAEVKSFTYEEK
+209 LMGEAEVKSFTYEEN
-224 AIENF
+224 AIKNF
-229 KKLNEKYK
+229 KSLNEKYK

-245 FTGFNYPSLNYIGNI
+245 FTGFSYPSLNYIGNI

-316 FFTLVNQEEEKETG
+316 FFTLVNQDEEKETG
-330 DKKIISEKTMGD
+330 DKKVILEQAKGD
-342 IQFIDVTFGYEKD
+342 IQFIDVTFGYQKEQ
-355 LKIIDKF
+355 KIIDKF
-362 SFEAK
+362 TFEAK

-394 IDSGEILIDGKDIR
+394 IDSGKIIIDGIDIR
-408 EFSRGELRKLFGMVL
+408 RYSRGELRKLFGMVL

-434 ENIVYGNENVTEE
+434 ENIVYGNENVTEA

-495 RDPRF
+495 RNPRF

-513 TEMRLQKAMENL
+513 TEMKLQKAMENL

-537 LSTIKSADLILVI
+537 LSTIKSANLILVI
-550 KDGRIEE
+550 KDGKIEE

-563 LMNKKGFY
+563 LMDKKGFY
-571 YTMFNEQYIN
+571 YTMFNEQYTN

>member
-1 MKIKNEILKNLL
+1 MRVKNKILKNLL
-13 PYLFEHRKKLIW
+13 PYLLEHKKKLIT
-25 LSFIALLGN
+25 LSLIAILGN

-46 GINIIKLQMSNT
+46 GINILKFQMSNA
-58 DIISLGK
+58 DFISLGK
-65 ITLLLG
+65 VTFLLG
-71 TVYVLGAFLTFVQN
+71 TVYILGAFLTFIQN

-105 KLHKFSLKFFD
+105 KLHKFSIKFFD
-116 NNAHGNIISIMIND
+116 NNSHGNIISIMIND

-143 QVVISILTIV
+143 QVVVSILTIV

-164 TLTLVQVI
+164 TLTLVQIVLVI
-172 LVFITGGFLRKL
+172 ITGGFLRKL

-199 GELSGYIEEM
+199 GELSGYVEEM
-209 LMGEAEVKSFTYEEK
+209 LMGEIEIKSFTYEEN
-224 AIENF
+224 AIQNF
-229 KKLNEKYK
+229 KNLNEKYK
-237 ENAIKAYF
+237 ENAVKAYF
-245 FTGFNYPSLNYIGNI
+245 FTGFSYPSLNYIGNI

-308 TVLVSAER
+308 TVFVSAER
-316 FFTLVNQEEEKETG
+316 FFSLVNQEEEKETG
-330 DKKIISEKTMGD
+330 NKKVAIEKTKGD
-342 IQFIDVTFGYEKD
+342 IQFIDVTFGYQKYQ
-355 LKIIDKF
+355 KIIDNF

-367 PGNMIAI
+367 PGNMVAI

-383 TITNLLMRFYD
+383 TIANLLMRFYD
-394 IDSGEILIDGKDIR
+394 IDSGKIIIDGKDIR
-408 EFSRGELRKLFGMVL
+408 EYSRGELRKLFGMVL

-434 ENIVYGNENVTEE
+434 ENIVYGNENVSDEA
-447 EIINAAKLACAHD
+447 IINAAKLACAHD
-460 FIIKLSQGYET
+460 FIIKLSQGYNT

-537 LSTIKSADLILVI
+537 LSTIKSANLILVI
-550 KDGRIEE
+550 KDGKIEE
-557 QGTHKE
+557 QGTHNE
-563 LMNKKGFY
+563 LIDRKGFY
-571 YTMFNEQYIN
+571 YTMFNEQYTN

>member
-1 MKIKNEILKNLL
+1 MRVKNKILKNLL
-13 PYLFEHRKKLIW
+13 PYLFEHKKKLIT
-25 LSFIALLGN
+25 LSLIAILGN

-46 GINIIKLQMSNT
+46 GINILKFQMSNA
-58 DIISLGK
+58 DFISLGK
-65 ITLLLG
+65 VTFLLG
-71 TVYVLGAFLTFVQN
+71 TVYILGAFLTFIQN

-105 KLHKFSLKFFD
+105 KLHKFSIKFFD
-116 NNAHGNIISIMIND
+116 NNSHGNIISIMIND

-143 QVVISILTIV
+143 QVVVSILTIV

-164 TLTLVQVI
+164 TLTLVQIVLVI
-172 LVFITGGFLRKL
+172 ITGGFLRKL

-199 GELSGYIEEM
+199 GELSGYVEEM
-209 LMGEAEVKSFTYEEK
+209 LMGEIEIKSFTYEEN
-224 AIENF
+224 AIQNF
-229 KKLNEKYK
+229 KNLNEKYK
-237 ENAIKAYF
+237 ENAVKAYF
-245 FTGFNYPSLNYIGNI
+245 FTGFSYPSLNYIGNI

-308 TVLVSAER
+308 TVFVSAER
-316 FFTLVNQEEEKETG
+316 FFSLVNQEEEKETEN
-330 DKKIISEKTMGD
+330 KKVTIEKIKGD
-342 IQFIDVTFGYEKD
+342 IQFIDVTFGYQKD
-355 LKIIDKF
+355 QKIIDNF

-367 PGNMIAI
+367 PGNMVAI

-383 TITNLLMRFYD
+383 TIANLLMRFYD
-394 IDSGEILIDGKDIR
+394 IDSGKIIIDGKDIR
-408 EFSRGELRKLFGMVL
+408 EYSRGELRKLFGMVL

-434 ENIVYGNENVTEE
+434 ENIVYGNENVSDEA
-447 EIINAAKLACAHD
+447 IINAAKLACAHD
-460 FIIKLSQGYET
+460 FIIKLSQGYDT

-513 TEMRLQKAMENL
+513 TEMKLQKAMENL

-537 LSTIKSADLILVI
+537 LSTIKSANLILVI
-550 KDGRIEE
+550 KDGKIEE
-557 QGTHKE
+557 QGTHNE
-563 LMNKKGFY
+563 LMDRKGFY
-571 YTMFNEQYIN
+571 YTMFNEQYTN

>member
-1 MKIKNEILKNLL
+1 MKVKNKILKNLL
-13 PYLFEHRKKLIW
+13 PYLLEHKKKLIT
-25 LSFIALLGN
+25 LSLITILGN

-46 GINIIKLQMSNT
+46 EINILKLQMSNA
-58 DIISLGK
+58 DFISLGK
-65 ITLLLG
+65 VTFLLG
-71 TVYVLGAFLTFVQN
+71 TVYILGAFLTFIQN

-105 KLHKFSLKFFD
+105 KLHKFSIKFFD
-116 NNAHGNIISIMIND
+116 NNSHGNIISIMTND
-130 IDNISS
+130 IDNISN

-143 QVVISILTIV
+143 QVVVSILTIV
-153 ITLGIMTYISP
+153 ITLGIMIYISP
-164 TLTLVQVI
+164 TLTLVQIVLVI
-172 LVFITGGFLRKL
+172 ITGGFLRKL

-199 GELSGYIEEM
+199 GELSGYVEEM
-209 LMGEAEVKSFTYEEK
+209 LMGEVEIKSFTYEEN
-224 AIENF
+224 AIQNF
-229 KKLNEKYK
+229 KNLNEKYK
-237 ENAIKAYF
+237 ENAVKAYF
-245 FTGFNYPSLNYIGNI
+245 FTGFSYPSLNYIGNI
-260 GYALIV
+260 GYALIL

-308 TVLVSAER
+308 TVFVSAER
-316 FFTLVNQEEEKETG
+316 FFSLVNQEEEKETG
-330 DKKIISEKTMGD
+330 NKKVAIEKIKGD
-342 IQFIDVTFGYEKD
+342 IQFIDVTFGYQKD
-355 LKIIDKF
+355 QKIIDNF
-362 SFEAK
+362 SFEGK
-367 PGNMIAI
+367 PGNMVAI

-383 TITNLLMRFYD
+383 TIANLLMRFYD
-394 IDSGEILIDGKDIR
+394 IDSGKIIIDGNDIR
-408 EFSRGELRKLFGMVL
+408 EYSRGELRKLFGMVL

-434 ENIVYGNENVTEE
+434 ENIVYGNENISNEA
-447 EIINAAKLACAHD
+447 IINAAKLACAHD
-460 FIIKLSQGYET
+460 FIIKLSQGYDT

-495 RDPRF
+495 KDPRF

-537 LSTIKSADLILVI
+537 LSTIKSANLILVI
-550 KDGRIEE
+550 KDGKIEE
-557 QGTHKE
+557 QGAHKE
-563 LMNKKGFY
+563 LMDKKGFY

>member
-1 MKIKNEILKNLL
+1 MRVKNKILKNLL
-13 PYLFEHRKKLIW
+13 PYLLEHKKKLIT
-25 LSFIALLGN
+25 LSLIAILGN

-46 GINIIKLQMSNT
+46 GINILKFQMSNA
-58 DIISLGK
+58 DFISLGK
-65 ITLLLG
+65 VTFLLG
-71 TVYVLGAFLTFVQN
+71 TVYILGAFLTFIQN

-105 KLHKFSLKFFD
+105 KLHKFSIKFFD
-116 NNAHGNIISIMIND
+116 NNSHGNIISIMIND

-143 QVVISILTIV
+143 QVVVSILTIV

-164 TLTLVQVI
+164 TLTLVQIVLVI
-172 LVFITGGFLRKL
+172 ISGGFLRKL

-199 GELSGYIEEM
+199 GELSGYVEEM
-209 LMGEAEVKSFTYEEK
+209 LMGEIEIKSFTYEEN
-224 AIENF
+224 AIQNF
-229 KKLNEKYK
+229 KNLNEKYK
-237 ENAIKAYF
+237 ENAVKAYF
-245 FTGFNYPSLNYIGNI
+245 FTGFSYPSLNYIGNI

-308 TVLVSAER
+308 TVFVSAER
-316 FFTLVNQEEEKETG
+316 FFSLVNQEEEKETEN
-330 DKKIISEKTMGD
+330 KKVTIEKIKGD
-342 IQFIDVTFGYEKD
+342 IQFIDVTFGYQKD
-355 LKIIDKF
+355 QKIIDNF

-367 PGNMIAI
+367 PGNMVAI

-383 TITNLLMRFYD
+383 TIANLLMRFYD
-394 IDSGEILIDGKDIR
+394 IDSGKIIIDGKDIR
-408 EFSRGELRKLFGMVL
+408 EYSRGELRKLFGMVL

-434 ENIVYGNENVTEE
+434 ENIVYGNENVSDEA
-447 EIINAAKLACAHD
+447 IINAAKLACAHD
-460 FIIKLSQGYET
+460 FIIKLSQGYDT

-537 LSTIKSADLILVI
+537 LSTIKSANLILVI
-550 KDGRIEE
+550 KDGKIEE
-557 QGTHKE
+557 QGTHNE
-563 LMNKKGFY
+563 LMDRKGFY
-571 YTMFNEQYIN
+571 YTMFNEQYTN